1 MTQIAYRTADERTL
15 RQFYGRLPETT
26 TRSVVITMDG
36 HPAGI
41 VGVSFEYGVAMLFS
55 DISEELRPHL
65 RSMPVLRAVR
75 RGIDFAKGAGLP
87 VIAFAEAETGAKILE
102 REGFTPD
109 DEPGWY
115 RWAPY

>member
-1 MTQIAYRTADERTL
+1 MTRIAFRTADEATIRG
-15 RQFYGRLPETT
+15 FYGKLPETT

-41 VGVSFEYGVAMLFS
+41 VGVSFEYGRAMLFS
-55 DISEELRPHL
+55 DISDELRPHL
-65 RSMPVLRAVR
+65 RSMTVLRAVR
-75 RGIDFAKGAGLP
+75 RGIDFAKQAKLP

-102 REGFTPD
+102 REGFVPD
-109 DEPGWY
+109 TEPGWY